1 MRENAEQNNSEYGLF
16 SSLRIQSE
24 FGKMRTRITPNADT
38 FHAVFGWSS
47 YVHFVNA
54 VTEGAQYA
62 FGLWNPSQNVLNA
75 MFCTIWYDLYN
86 FKNVKNTHGGAL
98 LLVKWRSATFTKSNA
113 PPWVFFPFFK
123 LYKSY
128 QIVQRIKLRI
138 TANVTLN
145 VF

>member
-1 MRENAEQNNSEYGLF
+1 MRENAEQNNSEYGQF
-16 SSLRIQSE
+16 SSLRIESE

-86 FKNVKNTHGGAL
+86 FKNVKNTHGWVILGK
-98 LLVKWRSATFTKSNA
+98 VTSNT
-113 PPWVFFPFFK
+113 PPWVF
-123 LYKSY
+123 LNCTSGTKSHNAP
-128 QIVQRIKLRI
+128 QMVLVVRPS
-138 TANVTLN
+138 
-145 VF
+145 